1 MFYIMIILAV
11 IFTVIVLR
19 FIYNKTKSLCFI
31 NSFELVD
38 NTLYKDKIPYGET
51 VRIDEIGGVRAYFDF
66 AEGKL
71 DRVSL
76 YMGDGANA
84 HWRVINKYITCY
96 DREGK
101 LISQSRFEALYSRFV
116 DAGSMLEIFNRNF
129 KKCQLAI

>member
-1 MFYIMIILAV
+1 MYYFLVLLAV
-11 IFTVIVLR
+11 IVTVIVLR
-19 FIYNKTKSLCFI
+19 FIYNKTKSLQFI

-51 VRIDEIGGVRAYFDF
+51 VRVDEIGGVRAYFDF

-76 YMGDGANA
+76 YMRDGANA

-116 DAGSMLEIFNRNF
+116 DAEHLLGIFNRNF
-129 KKCQLAI
+129 KRCQLAV